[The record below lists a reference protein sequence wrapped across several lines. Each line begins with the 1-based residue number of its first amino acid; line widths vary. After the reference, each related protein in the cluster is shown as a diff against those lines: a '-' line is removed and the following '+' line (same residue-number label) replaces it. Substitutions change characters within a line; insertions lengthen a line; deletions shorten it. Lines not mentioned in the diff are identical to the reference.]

1 MVVRPVFNSEN
12 GLDIAHSSKIRGRG
26 DRHPTQEKPRKN
38 TQLKIPFKRQNTP
51 AKSQN
56 HPTNS
61 FNLR

>member
-12 GLDIAHSSKIRGRG
+12 GLDIAHSNKIRGRS
-26 DRHPTQEKPRKN
+26 DRHPPPENPHQK

-56 HPTNS
+56 HSTNP